1 MPLHLAQHSRTAL
14 KKAVTLR
21 LDGEL
26 LRLGKELG
34 LDLSSLAEEALA
46 GAVKAKLGQQWMEE
60 NAGAIEAY
68 NQRVETHRVFSDKVR
83 TF

>member
-1 MPLHLAQHSRTAL
+1 MSVKAAL
-14 KKAVTLR
+14 RPGAAPKKAVNLS
-21 LDGEL
+21 LDSEL

-34 LDLSSLAEEALA
+34 LNLSSLAEEALA
-46 GAVKAKLGQQWMEE
+46 GAVKAKLAERWLEE

-68 NQRVETHRVFSDKVR
+68 NQRVEARGVFSDGLR